1 MVTMYD
7 GSNPSYIR
15 QQSLEIAS
23 TLNVWQSIGIGFLDG
38 RVNVMH
44 NRSLCRSNLPLARGW
59 VSQRDL
65 LSL

>member
-7 GSNPSYIR
+7 GFHPSYIR